1 MLCRSSIVQAL
12 SNYVE
17 VEEEEDIEVGCLGSC
32 ILQLRASSSLDRLPC
47 RLHTCSN

>member
-17 VEEEEDIEVGCLGSC
+17 VEEEDDIEVGA
-32 ILQLRASSSLDRLPC
+32 Q
-47 RLHTCSN
+47 CSA

>member
-17 VEEEEDIEVGCLGSC
+17 VEEEDDIEVGCFVLC
-32 ILQLRASSSLDRLPC
+32 TLHLCHQTSLD
-47 RLHTCSN
+47 HISCSL